1 MRPRKLQINFNLQ
14 QMEVIYQ
21 NAGGTSDEPHH
32 HDYYTILL
40 VEQAQGQHI
49 IDYRSYEFGTYQ
61 VHFVAPGQIHQVA
74 VKSKPRGW
82 VITFDRDFLI
92 ENNIPE
98 KFITDIN
105 LFRQFGETP
114 PLHVDQT
121 TCNRLM
127 HIMQQ
132 MEDCLPLKFQYRIRA
147 LGALVQLF
155 LIYCNNSCTLHTP
168 QLHEENSGVGI
179 LRDFKNLVE
188 TNYQQ
193 WHKVGTYAEAIP
205 ISPKHLSFTVKNLT
219 GKTAKEFI
227 KDRLVLEAKRLLM
240 HTQLSVKEVAY
251 RLGFEEPL
259 HFSNFFKKQ
268 VGISPSG
275 FKEKP
280 KHQPTS

>member
-1 MRPRKLQINFNLQ
+1 MQPRKPHINFNLQ
-14 QMEVIYQ
+14 RMEVIYQ
-21 NAGGTSDEPHH
+21 NAGGTSDEPHR

-40 VEQAQGQHI
+40 VEQAKGRHV
-49 IDYRSYEFGTYQ
+49 IDYHSYKFEPYQ

-74 VKSKPRGW
+74 VNAKPSGW
-82 VITFDRDFLI
+82 VITFARDFLI

-98 KFITDIN
+98 SFLTNIN
-105 LFRQFGETP
+105 LFKQFGETP
-114 PLHVDQT
+114 PLHIDKA
-121 TCNRLM
+121 TCDRLM
-127 HIMQQ
+127 HIMEQ
-132 MEDCLPLKFQYRIRA
+132 MEDCMPLEFQYRIRA
-147 LGALVQLF
+147 LGALLQLF
-155 LIYCNNSCTLHTP
+155 LIYCNNSCTLDTR
-168 QLHEENSGVGI
+168 QLDEENSGVCL
-179 LRDFKNLVE
+179 LRDFKDLVE

-227 KDRLVLEAKRLLM
+227 QDRLVLEAKRLLM
-240 HTQLSVKEVAY
+240 HTELSVKEVAY

-275 FKEKP
+275 FKHK
-280 KHQPTS
+280 QAS